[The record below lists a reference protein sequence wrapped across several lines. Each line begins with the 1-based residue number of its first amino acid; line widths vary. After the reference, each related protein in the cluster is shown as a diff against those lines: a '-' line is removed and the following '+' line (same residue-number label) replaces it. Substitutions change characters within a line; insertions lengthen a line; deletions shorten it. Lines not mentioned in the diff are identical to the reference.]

1 MLSCL
6 CDWCT
11 LKTTCGP
18 LDSCPTTG
26 LLTNLSKDKAEA
38 GNDGEWLNKVSALH
52 EAAPLY
58 ASQGVE
64 MGGGGSPSKT
74 G

>member
-18 LDSCPTTG
+18 SDSCPTTG
-26 LLTNLSKDKAEA
+26 LLTLPIYEAEA
-38 GNDGEWLNKVSALH
+38 GHDGEWLNKSSVPC

-58 ASQGVE
+58 APQGVE

>member
-1 MLSCL
+1 MPNHRASN
-6 CDWCT
+6 
-11 LKTTCGP
+11 
-18 LDSCPTTG
+18 S
-26 LLTNLSKDKAEA
+26 SKDKAEA
-38 GNDGEWLNKVSALH
+38 GNDDKWLNKVSVPH

-58 ASQGVE
+58 ATQGVE

>member
-1 MLSCL
+1 MPNHRASN
-6 CDWCT
+6 
-11 LKTTCGP
+11 
-18 LDSCPTTG
+18 S
-26 LLTNLSKDKAEA
+26 SKDKAEA

-52 EAAPLY
+52 EVAPLY
-58 ASQGVE
+58 APQGVE